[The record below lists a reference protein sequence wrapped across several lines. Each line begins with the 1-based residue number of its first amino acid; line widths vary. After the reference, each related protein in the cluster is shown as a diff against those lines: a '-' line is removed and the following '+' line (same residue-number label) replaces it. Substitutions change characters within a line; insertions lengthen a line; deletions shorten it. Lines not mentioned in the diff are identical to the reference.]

1 MDRSRPCQPRV
12 CGPPLPAHET
22 VAQKHPSLRVKPLAR
37 TQSRQAAAIAHRT
50 PPLFLSDL
58 TRSTHAETRTQRHSP
73 ARSTAD
79 SSRLHFGQPS
89 PQSTFPCCPSPSLAL
104 SLASQFP
111 PKNPS
116 RRSPRPKPYPAPPP
130 RTSPLS
136 SPAAPWPHQSPSK
149 LNK

>member
-79 SSRLHFGQPS
+79 SRLHFGQPS
-89 PQSTFPCCPSPSLAL
+89 PSPPLPAVPLRHSHSRSLPSSHPKTLVAVLPGQNPTPRRRHAPRRCRRRRLHGRINRRL
-104 SLASQFP
+104 S
-111 PKNPS
+111 
-116 RRSPRPKPYPAPPP
+116 
-130 RTSPLS
+130 
-136 SPAAPWPHQSPSK
+136 
-149 LNK
+149 